1 MPRRKRLVV
10 KTPHGH
16 WQTMIFIASLRVD
29 RIAAPCVLDGL
40 VAGDRR
46 AAEIALQPPEV
57 PKRLSR
63 RGAPGMDQLPHFS
76 AQPYS

>member
-46 AAEIALQPPEV
+46 GAEIALQPPLFSSALLLTEFGI
-57 PKRLSR
+57 PFL
-63 RGAPGMDQLPHFS
+63 HFE
-76 AQPYS
+76 